1 MSTKPTTVMSS
12 AVISLA
18 LVNATGKLRTV
29 RNTEKPASFRILCP
43 GCQAGASPA
52 EGPEAAPVRQV
63 LTCDLGHGPYTQDDC
78 KGRGKQDGDKLVAL
92 DADELAAVTGEAPS
106 AFELHI
112 HPADEVAHL
121 TRYTGIVYAFEP
133 GPGSAPIIGMLL
145 NFIRRGD
152 RAFFL
157 EGSVKK
163 VNRLFRLAAAPHGL
177 ELVELA
183 RPNDVFAFEPVAYTY
198 NEAHLPLLEQL
209 IAGST
214 VPYKESDYLDG
225 TGERLAAI
233 LAAKKSGETA
243 TVISLPKAAPA
254 SSLEAAL
261 LASLAAATTN
271 KEAAA

>member
-29 RNTEKPASFRILCP
+29 RNTEKSASFRILCP
-43 GCQAGASPA
+43 GCQAGDSPA
-52 EGPEAAPVRQV
+52 EGPGAAPVRQV
-63 LTCDLGHGPYTQDDC
+63 LTCDLGHGPYAQDDC

-92 DADELAAVTGEAPS
+92 DADELAAVTAEAPS

-121 TRYTGIVYAFEP
+121 TRHTGIVYAFEP
-133 GPGSAPIIGMLL
+133 GPGSAPIVGMLL
-145 NFIRRGD
+145 HFIRRGD

-163 VNRLFRLAAAPHGL
+163 VNRLFRLVAAPHGL
-177 ELVELA
+177 ELAELA
-183 RPNDVFAFEPVAYTY
+183 RPNDVFAFDPVAYTY
-198 NEAHLPLLEQL
+198 DEAHLPLLEQI
-209 IAGST
+209 IAGFT
-214 VPYKESDYLDG
+214 TPYEESDYLDG

-254 SSLEAAL
+254 SGLEAAL
-261 LASLAAATTN
+261 LASLAAAT